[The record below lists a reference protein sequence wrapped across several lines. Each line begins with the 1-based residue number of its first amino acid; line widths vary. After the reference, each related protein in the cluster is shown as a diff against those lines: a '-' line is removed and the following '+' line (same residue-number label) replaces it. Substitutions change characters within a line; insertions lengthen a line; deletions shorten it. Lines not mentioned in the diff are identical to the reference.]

1 MLARMVGTTIVLTAV
16 LLGALGMRAERN
28 RRLAEVWL
36 CTAVA
41 AVLLVLTAAAHA
53 SGQVG

>member
-1 MLARMVGTTIVLTAV
+1 MLARMVEATIVTTAV

-28 RRLAEVWL
+28 RRLAEVWV

-41 AVLLVLTAAAHA
+41 AILLVLTAAGHA

>member
-1 MLARMVGTTIVLTAV
+1 MLSRMVGTTIVLTAV
-16 LLGALGMRAERN
+16 LLAALGMRAERN